1 VNPLFISKNHNSH
14 VHWPSTRP
22 GGFAGFKG
30 NTRLGKIK
38 NGAIRCR
45 AALSSCPAFPD
56 AARRSALTTAGR
68 LRISQRDIPGVK
80 KWSSKVTRST
90 VFTTNR
96 SQAVRLPKS
105 MTLPPNVRHVEI
117 TKLGRS
123 RLISP
128 ADQSWDA
135 FFDGPTASAD
145 FMIERHQPPA
155 RGREAL

>member
-1 VNPLFISKNHNSH
+1 M
-14 VHWPSTRP
+14 
-22 GGFAGFKG
+22 
-30 NTRLGKIK
+30 
-38 NGAIRCR
+38 
-45 AALSSCPAFPD
+45 
-56 AARRSALTTAGR
+56 
-68 LRISQRDIPGVK
+68 
-80 KWSSKVTRST
+80 TRST

-105 MTLPPNVRHVEI
+105 MTLPPNVRQVEI

-145 FMIERHQPPA
+145 FMIERQQPPA